1 MRAKFRETKLHW
13 TDRDK
18 IMFCIV
24 GAFGL
29 ALVLITLI
37 YTWARNGVL

>member
-1 MRAKFRETKLHW
+1 MNW

-18 IMFCIV
+18 MVLCIV

-29 ALVLITLI
+29 ALVLITLV